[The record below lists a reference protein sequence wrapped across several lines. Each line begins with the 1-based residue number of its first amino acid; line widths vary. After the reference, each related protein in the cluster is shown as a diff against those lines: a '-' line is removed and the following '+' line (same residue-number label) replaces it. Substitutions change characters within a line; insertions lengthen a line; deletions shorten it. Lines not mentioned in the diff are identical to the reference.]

1 MNLRHFIIL
10 LPAVM
15 LLGLSCS
22 RSRNT
27 PVPPAPN
34 TRYAAIYDSASVFA
48 PHTLDDILDDSI
60 VYSSNPYDL
69 ILEPEDIPDE
79 GGVRLPARF
88 VGAYSK
94 NFADTN
100 SMHLEAA
107 YALGTG
113 ALTSDSA
120 IWEIDRPLVRIASCP
135 HYYVEPL
142 KHSHPYLVP
151 EAAELL
157 HEIGRRFTDSLAA
170 RGGGAY
176 RPRVTSI
183 LRTGDGVRRLRR
195 VNRNASAESAHVHGT
210 TFDIS
215 YSKFA
220 CDSITTVR
228 TFADLKALLTEILDD
243 LHKENRCY
251 IKHERRQ
258 ACFHI
263 TVRPRTDNNKAQP
276 EAYN

>member
-1 MNLRHFIIL
+1 MKFRFIIIILSAL
-10 LPAVM
+10 LLMVA
-15 LLGLSCS
+15 SCGHRKS
-22 RSRNT
+22 T
-27 PVPPAPN
+27 PVPGGPN

-48 PHTLDDILDDSI
+48 PHSLNDILADSI
-60 VYSSNPYDL
+60 SYSANPYNR
-69 ILEPEDIPDE
+69 IMAPEDIPDE

-88 VGAYSK
+88 VGPYSK
-94 NFADTN
+94 VFADTN

-107 YALGTG
+107 HALGVG
-113 ALTSDSA
+113 PLTSDTA
-120 IWEIDRPLVRIASCP
+120 LWEIDRPLVRIASCA

-142 KHSHPYLVP
+142 RHSHPYLVP
-151 EAAELL
+151 EAADLL

-183 LRTGDGVRRLRR
+183 LRTGEGIRRLRR
-195 VNRNASAESAHVHGT
+195 VNRNASSESAHIYGT

-228 TFADLKALLTEILDD
+228 TFADLKALLAEILDD

-251 IKHERRQ
+251 IKHERKQ

-263 TVRPRTDNNKAQP
+263 TVRPGT
-276 EAYN
+276 